1 MEEMEMLTAEEI
13 ANLFGDNT
21 AKKAEEIKDEIDD
34 NPDEDSDTNNN
45 INNNNISTNE
55 EESTQ
60 ESGGRNQGDGN
71 TSKQT
76 DNAEDSPNL
85 YSSIAKALKEDGVFP
100 DLDITDIKDAAS
112 LKKMF
117 ETQVDNR
124 LNNQTKRVLEV
135 LNYGV
140 EPTEIQKY
148 ENTLG
153 YLCNIKQENLIAE
166 NKQGEE
172 LRKQLICMDLINRGY
187 SQEKA
192 KKEVEKSLNAGTD
205 IEDAKD
211 ALEANIQ
218 YYQKAYDDLKNK
230 AKEEDEKYQN
240 KKKQDLDELK
250 KSIDDKENAFNSLS
264 LDASTKAKIYENLTK
279 PVFKTEE
286 GEYITAIQKYERENK
301 KDFLRYVGAFYTL
314 TDGFTDFSKLFK
326 PVAQKAVKNGFSQLE
341 DVLKGNVT
349 KDGNLKLMGNNKDE
363 EYFSGNWKLDI

>member
-13 ANLFGDNT
+13 ANLFGDNI
-21 AKKAEEIKDEIDD
+21 AKKAEEIEVKDSP
-34 NPDEDSDTNNN
+34 NEDSDTNNDN
-45 INNNNISTNE
+45 NSNNNISTDE

-153 YLCNIKQENLIAE
+153 YLYNIKQENLIAE

-205 IEDAKD
+205 IDDAKD
-211 ALEANIQ
+211 ALEANKQ
-218 YYQKAYDDLKNK
+218 YYQKAYDNLKNK
-230 AKEEDEKYQN
+230 AKEEDEKYKT

-279 PVFKTEE
+279 PVFKTED

-326 PVAQKAVKNGFSQLE
+326 PVAQKAVKKGFSQLE
-341 DVLKGNVT
+341 DVLKGNAT
-349 KDGNLKLMGNNKDE
+349 KDGNLKLMGNNKDG